1 MAEAVRIRERAT
13 LARCSGKRRVHCD
26 ANNVCPWWNRHLP
39 ISPVQNEILTT
50 ELPNV
55 SICPAKADA
64 LISDNSW
71 FCRRGGCT
79 TRQIVAIVI
88 CRAREGLIFLDINH
102 AKATLGRAPDEAGC
116 RINQLVESV
125 VTKMKVPGAGFQRV
139 RPSSARAAFDRQSG
153 QADLRL
159 R

>member
-26 ANNVCPWWNRHLP
+26 ANNVCPWRNRHLP
-39 ISPVQNEILTT
+39 ISPVQNEILST

-71 FCRRGGCT
+71 FCRRGGGT
-79 TRQIVAIVI
+79 TRKISAVVI
-88 CRAREGLIFLDINH
+88 CRAPGGFIFFDINH
-102 AKATLGRAPDEAGC
+102 AKATPR
-116 RINQLVESV
+116 
-125 VTKMKVPGAGFQRV
+125 
-139 RPSSARAAFDRQSG
+139 RAAGGNRCPVKP
-153 QADLRL
+153 
-159 R
+159 

>member
-26 ANNVCPWWNRHLP
+26 ANNVCPWRNRHLP

-71 FCRRGGCT
+71 FCRRGGGT
-79 TRQIVAIVI
+79 TKNIVAILT
-88 CRAREGLIFLDINH
+88 CPAREGLIFLHINP
-102 AKATLGRAPDEAGC
+102 AKTTPGPAPH
-116 RINQLVESV
+116 
-125 VTKMKVPGAGFQRV
+125 
-139 RPSSARAAFDRQSG
+139 
-153 QADLRL
+153 
-159 R
+159 

>member
-26 ANNVCPWWNRHLP
+26 ANNVCPWRDRHLP

-79 TRQIVAIVI
+79 TRQIVAFVI
-88 CRAREGLIFLDINH
+88 CLASEVFILLDIKH
-102 AKATLGRAPDEAGC
+102 EKSTLGGTPTEAGYL
-116 RINQLVESV
+116 II
-125 VTKMKVPGAGFQRV
+125 TY
-139 RPSSARAAFDRQSG
+139 
-153 QADLRL
+153 
-159 R
+159 